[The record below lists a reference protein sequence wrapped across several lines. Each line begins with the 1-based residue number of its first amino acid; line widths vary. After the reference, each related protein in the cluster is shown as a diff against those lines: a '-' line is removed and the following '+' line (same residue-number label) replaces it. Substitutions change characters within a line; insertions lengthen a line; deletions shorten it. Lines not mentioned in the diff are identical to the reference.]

1 MSPLPIQ
8 CWSCDSLLPAS
19 GGPNS
24 LNPHTTNEHLAHSAH
39 LHLYICFTS
48 IICIWHCTFN
58 ICIQELNLP
67 VLVHC
72 TLLFGAIVG
81 GDGAEHTGLSSIE
94 QFDLLGGNNSF
105 RHHATSLSSEPTFLD
120 FEKHL
125 QKRLYCDPAQGREAN
140 SLANRG
146 SGWISEKSS
155 ESNCLQS
162 FDQQLAVGLRSMA
175 STG

>member
-1 MSPLPIQ
+1 M
-8 CWSCDSLLPAS
+8 
-19 GGPNS
+19 
-24 LNPHTTNEHLAHSAH
+24 
-39 LHLYICFTS
+39 
-48 IICIWHCTFN
+48 
-58 ICIQELNLP
+58 P

-105 RHHATSLSSEPTFLD
+105 RHHTTSLSSEPSSTLLD
-120 FEKHL
+120 FEK
-125 QKRLYCDPAQGREAN
+125 KTPPEKLYCDQTQGREAN

>member
-1 MSPLPIQ
+1 M
-8 CWSCDSLLPAS
+8 
-19 GGPNS
+19 
-24 LNPHTTNEHLAHSAH
+24 
-39 LHLYICFTS
+39 
-48 IICIWHCTFN
+48 
-58 ICIQELNLP
+58 P

-105 RHHATSLSSEPTFLD
+105 RHHTTSSEPSSTFLD
-120 FEKHL
+120 FEKTPPE
-125 QKRLYCDPAQGREAN
+125 KLYCDPAQGREAN

>member
-1 MSPLPIQ
+1 ML
-8 CWSCDSLLPAS
+8 
-19 GGPNS
+19 
-24 LNPHTTNEHLAHSAH
+24 HT
-39 LHLYICFTS
+39 
-48 IICIWHCTFN
+48 
-58 ICIQELNLP
+58 LNLA

-81 GDGAEHTGLSSIE
+81 GDGAEHTGLGSIE

-105 RHHATSLSSEPTFLD
+105 RHHATSLSSEPSSTFLD
-120 FEKHL
+120 FEKTPP
-125 QKRLYCDPAQGREAN
+125 KRLYCDPAQGREAN
-140 SLANRG
+140 SLPNRG